1 MSSLIKQAWKQRK
14 EEIDEAL
21 DKTLKLG
28 NVDKETLK
36 LMKEL
41 LKTTRIECSI
51 TNYYDD
57 EKLE

>member
-21 DKTLKLG
+21 DKTLQLG

-51 TNYYDD
+51 ASYYDD
-57 EKLE
+57 EKPE